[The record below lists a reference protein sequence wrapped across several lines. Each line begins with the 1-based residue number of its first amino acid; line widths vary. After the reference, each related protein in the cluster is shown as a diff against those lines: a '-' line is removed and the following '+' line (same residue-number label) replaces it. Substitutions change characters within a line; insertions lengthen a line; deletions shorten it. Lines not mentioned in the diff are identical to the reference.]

1 MRARKLISIALLAA
15 PLVGAS
21 GLALAELPG
30 PDWMPIE
37 EVRKGLLASGY
48 SEITK
53 LEAEENHWDGEGIKD
68 GQKMKFDADPKTG
81 AILGEAPE

>member
-1 MRARKLISIALLAA
+1 MHARGLIGIALLAA
-15 PLVGAS
+15 AVAGSS
-21 GLALAELPG
+21 GRALAERPG
-30 PDWMPIE
+30 PDWMPVE

-53 LEAEENHWDGEGIKD
+53 LEAEDDHWDGEGIKD